1 MIDESERFEA
11 TESDDLRSKLNTG
24 VLKRKMASGS
34 ADDDVKEELQAT
46 QRQLQKVTEE
56 MEKLREEM
64 ITIQARGGVRY
75 ALGYDPAELN
85 KMKFTESL
93 QWVTT
98 TLSIRMK
105 SEMEKFPEYFRIIH
119 LIGDIS
125 DIGNKA
131 CAGYNRGIPCRN
143 KWHTFNRAATNRK
156 PESEDLRLHCC
167 ALCMEA
173 LGILSG
179 HPLVE
184 CPWTREATWSIIQA

>member
-1 MIDESERFEA
+1 MIDDSERFET
-11 TESDDLRSKLNTG
+11 TETDDLRIKLRTG
-24 VLKRKMASGS
+24 VLKRKMATCTS
-34 ADDDVKEELQAT
+34 DDDVKEELQAT
-46 QRQLQKVTEE
+46 QRQLKKVTEE

-64 ITIQARGGVRY
+64 ITIQTRGGVRY

-105 SEMEKFPEYFRIIH
+105 SEMEKFPEYFRFTQ
-119 LIGDIS
+119 LIGGIS

-143 KWHTFNRAATNRK
+143 KWHTFVRYAANRK
-156 PESEDLRLHCC
+156 PETEDLRLHCC
-167 ALCMEA
+167 ALCMET
-173 LGILSG
+173 LGVLTG

-184 CPWTREATWSIIQA
+184 CPWTREATWSVIQA